1 MTLRSLGW
9 IMMSKLIKQF
19 IEEAFEERFKKE
31 ASNNGNV
38 DDAAIHHNEKA
49 GVEIRGDAEKSIQH
63 IEDDFKDRM
72 KKEIADTENV
82 DGATIHDTE
91 KDAVEIRG
99 NAGK

>member
-1 MTLRSLGW
+1 M
-9 IMMSKLIKQF
+9 
-19 IEEAFEERFKKE
+19 
-31 ASNNGNV
+31 
-38 DDAAIHHNEKA
+38 
-49 GVEIRGDAEKSIQH
+49 EIRGDAEKSIQH
-63 IEDDFKDRM
+63 IEDDFKDIM